1 MERFLW
7 WTDGDRWLG
16 RKLLQE
22 ISGKLDKIRCKGR
35 RQQRAL
41 SSKEGTLIA
50 RCSQMF
56 LDAQGFRVSEN
67 ITPPTKAHVR
77 IWDWHHHR
85 AFRRQTDHSDSNSPV
100 SKLRNSTQLS
110 FNSWV
115 SWESQTTQNFVQWC
129 LRETGWQT
137 PWVNITSQAVQT
149 EVPYFQEHRCF
160 CRFVQLNDGLCSQPH
175 LSCKT
180 TGCGEDNRLDR

>member
-1 MERFLW
+1 MFSPGQPSSGLGVMERFLW

-50 RCSQMF
+50 RRSQMF

-67 ITPPTKAHVR
+67 FTPPTKAHVR
-77 IWDWHHHR
+77 IRDWHHHR
-85 AFRRQTDHSDSNSPV
+85 AFRRQTNHRDSNSPV

-110 FNSWV
+110 FKSWV

-129 LRETGWQT
+129 LRETGWQ
-137 PWVNITSQAVQT
+137 
-149 EVPYFQEHRCF
+149 
-160 CRFVQLNDGLCSQPH
+160 PH
-175 LSCKT
+175 
-180 TGCGEDNRLDR
+180 E